1 MGRFVIVI
9 GTQWGDEGKGKIVDL
24 LTERAVAVARFQGG
38 HNAGHTLVID
48 GRKTI
53 LSLIPSG
60 ILRDGVRCFI
70 GNGVV
75 LSLPALFEE
84 SKMLIEQGVPVF
96 DRLRI
101 SPACP
106 LILPSHV
113 ALDRARESARG
124 VNAIGT
130 TGRGIGPAY
139 EDKVARRAV
148 RVADLFQRD
157 RFAAKLGEVLDFHN
171 FVLQR
176 YFAQPPVDFQRTL
189 DEQLEYAERLRPLL
203 VDVTEA
209 LARLR
214 VQGAN
219 VMFEGAQGAMLD
231 VDVGTY
237 PFVTS
242 SNTTAGGAATGTGV
256 GPRMFDYVL
265 GIVKAYTTR
274 VGAGP
279 FPTELFDEYGEHLS
293 RVGHEFGSVTGRRRR
308 CGWFDAIAL
317 RRSIVH
323 SSVSGLCM
331 TKLDVLDGL
340 DTIRVCIG
348 YRVRGETTS
357 ETPLFTDAYNEIEPV
372 YEELPGW
379 KQSTVGI
386 TAHSALPENARRY
399 LERIEAL
406 VGVPLDLISTGPDRD
421 ETIVLRHPF
430 DG

>member
-1 MGRFVIVI
+1 VGQFVVII

-38 HNAGHTLVID
+38 HNAGHTLVI
-48 GRKTI
+48 GGEKTV

-60 ILRDGVRCFI
+60 ILRPQVACLI

-75 LSLPALFEE
+75 LSLEALLRE
-84 SKMLIEQGVPVF
+84 SQMLLDKGVPVF
-96 DRLRI
+96 ERLRVA
-101 SPACP
+101 PNCP

-113 ALDRARESARG
+113 ALDKARERARGA
-124 VNAIGT
+124 NAIGT

-139 EDKVARRAV
+139 EDKVARRAL
-148 RVADLFQRD
+148 RVADLFHRE

-176 YFAQPPVDFQRTL
+176 YFQEPAVDFQQTL
-189 DEQLEYAERLRPLL
+189 DAHFEMGERVKPI
-203 VDVTEA
+203 VSDVTLT
-209 LARLR
+209 LAQLR
-214 VQGAN
+214 AAGAN

-231 VDVGTY
+231 VDLGTY

-242 SNTTAGGAATGTGV
+242 SNTTAGFAGTGTGI
-256 GPRMFDYVL
+256 GPRSFDYVL

-279 FPTELFDEYGEHLS
+279 FPTELFDETGEYLQ
-293 RVGHEFGSVTGRRRR
+293 RVGHEFGAVTGRRRR
-308 CGWFDAIAL
+308 CGWFDAVAL

-323 SSVSGLCM
+323 SSVSGLCI

-340 DTIRVCIG
+340 DTIRVCTA
-348 YRVRGETTS
+348 YRSDGQIHAEP
-357 ETPLFTDAYNEIEPV
+357 PLLSDEFGDVEAV

-379 KQSTVGI
+379 RESTVGV
-386 TAHSALPENARRY
+386 TEFERLPAAARSY
-399 LERIEAL
+399 LKRLEQLA
-406 VGVPLDLISTGPDRD
+406 GVPIDVISTGPDRD
-421 ETIVLRHPF
+421 QTIVLRHPF
-430 DG
+430 D